1 MRSRY
6 LIAILVLVLV
16 GFGSKLFFFAAPIAE
31 ANPKPSSGIN
41 ISEMQKNLALPHQKL
56 HDMTFVFVEAD

>member
-6 LIAILVLVLV
+6 LIAIFALVVI
-16 GFGSKLFFFAAPIAE
+16 GFSSRLFFFAAPIAE

-41 ISEMQKNLALPHQKL
+41 VSEMQKSLALPHQKL
-56 HDMTFVFVEAD
+56 HDMTFVFVDAD